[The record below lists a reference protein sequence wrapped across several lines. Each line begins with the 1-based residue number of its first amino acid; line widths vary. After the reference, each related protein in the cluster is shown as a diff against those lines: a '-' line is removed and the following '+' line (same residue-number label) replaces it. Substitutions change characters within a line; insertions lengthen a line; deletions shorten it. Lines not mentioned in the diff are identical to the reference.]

1 MKKIIKNI
9 LPPFILFLLKKI
21 YFVYLLNKNKLSIKK
36 DRQDIEIYNDPI
48 TAQKLEE
55 WGKGSVWNEIV
66 LLFNGKK
73 GKILDVACG
82 TGKNILD
89 LQATNPEAT
98 LYGCDISQFLIDIA
112 KSKGINSDKLKCI
125 DATKLDYDENFFDYS
140 YSIGSLE
147 HFTDEGIDQVIEKLY
162 YVTNIATFHMMPVS
176 KKNKNEGW
184 TKTYQTFHN
193 NSVEWWIN
201 KFKKKFKTVY
211 VVDSSWNDF
220 ISNGKWFLCY
230 KK

>member
-1 MKKIIKNI
+1 MKKIIINI

-21 YFVYLLNKNKLSIKK
+21 YFIYLLNKEKLKVSKHQ
-36 DRQDIEIYNDPI
+36 QDIEIYNDPI

-55 WGKGSVWNEIV
+55 WGKGSAWNEIV
-66 LLFNGKK
+66 LLFNGKR

-89 LQATNPEAT
+89 LQVTNPQAS

-112 KSKGINSDKLKCI
+112 INKGIESDKLKCI

-147 HFTDEGIDQVIEKLY
+147 HFTEEGIDQVIDKLY
-162 YVTNIATFHMMPVS
+162 YVTSVASFHMMPV
-176 KKNKNEGW
+176 
-184 TKTYQTFHN
+184 
-193 NSVEWWIN
+193 
-201 KFKKKFKTVY
+201 
-211 VVDSSWNDF
+211 
-220 ISNGKWFLCY
+220 
-230 KK
+230 

>member
-9 LPPFILFLLKKI
+9 LPPFIVFLLKKI
-21 YFVYLLNKNKLSIKK
+21 YFIYLLNKNKLSISKN
-36 DRQDIEIYNDPI
+36 RQDIEIYSDPI
-48 TAQKLEE
+48 TAYKLEE

-112 KSKGINSDKLKCI
+112 QSKGIDSGKLKCI
-125 DATKLDYDENFFDYS
+125 DATKLDYEANFFDYS

-147 HFTDEGIDQVIEKLY
+147 HFTDEGIDQVIEKLF
-162 YVTNIATFHMMPVS
+162 YVTTVASFHMMPVS

-193 NSVEWWIN
+193 NSVEWWVS
-201 KFKKKFKTVY
+201 KFKKNLQLFM
-211 VVDSSWNDF
+211 
-220 ISNGKWFLCY
+220 
-230 KK
+230 

>member
-1 MKKIIKNI
+1 MKKIVKNI

-21 YFVYLLNKNKLSIKK
+21 YFTYLLNKNKLSISK
-36 DRQDIEIYNDPI
+36 DRQDIEIYNDPV

-55 WGKGSVWNEIV
+55 WGEGSVWNEIV

-89 LQATNPEAT
+89 LQKTNPEST

-112 KSKGINSDKLKCI
+112 RSKGIESDKLKCI
-125 DATKLDYDENFFDYS
+125 DATKLDYEKNFFDYS

-147 HFTDEGIDQVIEKLY
+147 HFTDDGIDKVIEKLY
-162 YVTNIATFHMMPVS
+162 YVTNTASFHMMPVS
-176 KKNKNEGW
+176 KKILMKAGQKL
-184 TKTYQTFHN
+184 TKHFTIIALSGGLI
-193 NSVEWWIN
+193 NS
-201 KFKKKFKTVY
+201 KKILERYT
-211 VVDSSWNDF
+211 
-220 ISNGKWFLCY
+220 L
-230 KK
+230 